1 MIYYV
6 IQILSNAEYLFYL
19 ASGSLLAQL
28 NENSEKSLLMLT
40 TKKYL

>member
-6 IQILSNAEYLFYL
+6 IQILSNSKYFILFL
-19 ASGSLLAQL
+19 FGLPLAQL
-28 NENSEKSLLMLT
+28 NENSEIVLLMLT